1 MRVVILGLPPST
13 NNLYTV
19 VAGRQVLSE
28 PGWQFHASVAA
39 ILRRHWATVPSGGPF
54 AVLVTYHL
62 RYDRDV
68 DGSQKVLLDGFAPR
82 HRDGGREPIVWNDDR
97 QLVLF
102 AARKVRAAKGTLPY
116 VSVIIRELAR
126 PPMFVAGA
134 PPDHRSRRRLDFATG
149 TIPPSNNNAYTPVG
163 RGRAGRVKTREARLI
178 GEAYARDFAVLV
190 GGSQPYFAGPLRLR
204 LRFGFAADRRDVD
217 GSSKLLLDAGKG
229 VLWRDDG
236 QITSYSVAKA
246 RVRSGG
252 QPSIEGGAWEV
263 S

>member
-19 VAGRQVLSE
+19 VAGRQVLTE
-28 PGWQFHASVAA
+28 PGRRFHESVAA
-39 ILRRHWATVPSGGPF
+39 ILRRFWSGAPSSGPF

-82 HRDGGREPIVWNDDR
+82 HRDGTREPIVWNDDR

-102 AARKVRAAKGTLPY
+102 AARKVRTNKSTLPY
-116 VSVIIRELAR
+116 VSIIIRELSALPAFNTGS
-126 PPMFVAGA
+126 PPR
-134 PPDHRSRRRLDFATG
+134 HRAVRRLDFATG
-149 TIPPSNNNAYTPVG
+149 LIPPSNNNAYIPVG
-163 RGRAGRVKTREARLI
+163 RGRLGRVKTREARLI
-178 GEAYARDFAVLV
+178 GEAYARDFTTIT
-190 GGSQPYFAGPLRLR
+190 GGPWPYFTCPVRLR
-204 LRFGFAADRRDVD
+204 LRFGFTADRRDVD

-229 VLWRDDG
+229 LLWRDDG

-246 RVRSGG
+246 RVRPG
-252 QPSIEGGAWEV
+252 QSPSIEGGAWEI